1 MTSSD
6 HLLKMEEPGNEV
18 VIRAIESDRK
28 IKSLYEESYKMA
40 AEIESLKATV
50 SDLVNDNESIKN
62 ILDIKQNEWTKIT
75 EKQSSLTANP
85 PETTT
90 KMPTTKLQNQLETL
104 NDESGENISSPELD
118 STERKSENIN
128 SQINNYRSK
137 ERSKFENQKKTQ
149 THKQKGKKKTGDET
163 QKKEK
168 INKVLVI
175 GDSMVKHIDRKL
187 IGLQVASQ
195 SSTLTVV
202 QEWNKSAA
210 R

>member
-1 MTSSD
+1 VTSSD

-28 IKSLYEESYKMA
+28 IKSLHEESYEMA

-50 SDLVNDNESIKN
+50 SDNESIKN
-62 ILDIKQNEWTKIT
+62 ILDIKQNGWTKIA
-75 EKQSSLTANP
+75 EKQSSPRANL

-90 KMPTTKLQNQLETL
+90 KMPTTKLQNQFETL
-104 NDESGENISSPELD
+104 NDENGENISSPELD

-137 ERSKFENQKKTQ
+137 ERSKSENQKKTQ

-175 GDSMVKHIDRKL
+175 GDSMVKH
-187 IGLQVASQ
+187 
-195 SSTLTVV
+195 TLT
-202 QEWNKSAA
+202 EN
-210 R
+210 

>member
-1 MTSSD
+1 
-6 HLLKMEEPGNEV
+6 
-18 VIRAIESDRK
+18 
-28 IKSLYEESYKMA
+28 MA

>member
-1 MTSSD
+1 
-6 HLLKMEEPGNEV
+6 MEEPGNEV

-40 AEIESLKATV
+40 AEIESLKAIV

-62 ILDIKQNEWTKIT
+62 ILDIKQNEWTKIA
-75 EKQSSLTANP
+75 EKQSSPTANP

-90 KMPTTKLQNQLETL
+90 KMPTTKLQNQFETL

-137 ERSKFENQKKTQ
+137 EWSKFENQKKTQ

-168 INKVLVI
+168 MTGKLQNGS
-175 GDSMVKHIDRKL
+175 GD
-187 IGLQVASQ
+187 
-195 SSTLTVV
+195 
-202 QEWNKSAA
+202 
-210 R
+210 